1 MKNHSLLK
9 LMVIHNKELYFTSM
23 MECSWWAV
31 VSRKT
36 EAAECLQHTNEKL
49 ASCSLECQKLQQDLC
64 HWVHFEAVKK
74 KNRTR
79 KSRIPRHKKWVII
92 YDYVVHYMFLI
103 VFV

>member
-74 KNRTR
+74 NRTR